1 MRENTVISLYK
12 FFWAAYV
19 LALIVGSLVPV
30 AMSGAPEQSDKVVH
44 FLAYAL
50 MAFFWPTSWRRS
62 WLSAFCLAG
71 ALGLLLEF
79 AQGALPMGRFF
90 DPWDAVANAVGAGV
104 GAGAAFAWSRSAR
117 RNVFK
122 SMRRKA

>member
-1 MRENTVISLYK
+1 MRENTVISLHK

-19 LALIVGSLVPV
+19 FALIVGSLVPV
-30 AMSGAPEQSDKVVH
+30 AMSGAPEHSDKVVH
-44 FLAYAL
+44 FMAYAL
-50 MAFFWPTSWRRS
+50 MASFWPSSWRRS
-62 WLSAFCLAG
+62 WLTAFCLAG
-71 ALGLLLEF
+71 GLGLLLEF
-79 AQGALPMGRFF
+79 AQGALPTGRFF
-90 DPWDAVANAVGAGV
+90 DPWDAVANAMGAGV